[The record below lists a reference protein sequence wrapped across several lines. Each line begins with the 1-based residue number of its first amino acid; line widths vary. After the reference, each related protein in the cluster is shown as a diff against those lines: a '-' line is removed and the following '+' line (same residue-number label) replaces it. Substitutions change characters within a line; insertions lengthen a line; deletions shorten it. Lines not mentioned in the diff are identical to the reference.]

1 VRAASPDETRG
12 RGVSRLAT
20 SYGRSDDITD
30 DREVS
35 KEYYVHAEFY
45 ELQAHHFMP
54 TESRNDRLTQLR
66 GLQSNNSYHL

>member
-1 VRAASPDETRG
+1 VRAASPNETRG

-20 SYGRSDDITD
+20 SYGRSDDIAD

-45 ELQAHHFMP
+45 EL
-54 TESRNDRLTQLR
+54 
-66 GLQSNNSYHL
+66 